1 MALKNQNNKILK
13 VHYLEENPSLK
24 KNKKKM
30 SKLPQNPRT
39 NFLAK
44 ETLLSL
50 TQSFSIMIHNHAK
63 VMSFCK
69 LKFCCFV

>member
-24 KNKKKM
+24 GKKK
-30 SKLPQNPRT
+30 KLPQNPRT

-50 TQSFSIMIHNHAK
+50 TQSFSIMIHNHTK

-69 LKFCCFV
+69 LKFCWFV

>member
-13 VHYLEENPSLK
+13 VHYLGEIPSLK
-24 KNKKKM
+24 KNKTKM
-30 SKLPQNPRT
+30 NKLPQNPRT

-44 ETLLSL
+44 ETLPSL

-69 LKFCCFV
+69 LKLCCFV

>member
-24 KNKKKM
+24 KKKKKM
-30 SKLPQNPRT
+30 NKLPQNPRT

-69 LKFCCFV
+69 LKFYCFA

>member
-13 VHYLEENPSLK
+13 VHYLEEIPSLK
-24 KNKKKM
+24 KNKTKM
-30 SKLPQNPRT
+30 NKLPQNPRT
-39 NFLAK
+39 YFLAK

-69 LKFCCFV
+69 

>member
-13 VHYLEENPSLK
+13 VHYLQENPSLK
-24 KNKKKM
+24 KNQKKKKYHKTLEQI
-30 SKLPQNPRT
+30 SWQ
-39 NFLAK
+39 

-50 TQSFSIMIHNHAK
+50 TQSFSMFYNHAK

-69 LKFCCFV
+69 LKFWCFV

>member
-1 MALKNQNNKILK
+1 MALKNQNDKILK

-24 KNKKKM
+24 KKKM
-30 SKLPQNPRT
+30 NKLPQNRRT

-50 TQSFSIMIHNHAK
+50 TQSFSIMVHNHAK
-63 VMSFCK
+63 VMSFFK

>member
-13 VHYLEENPSLK
+13 VHYLQENPSLK
-24 KNKKKM
+24 KNQKKKI
-30 SKLPQNPRT
+30 PQNPRT

-50 TQSFSIMIHNHAK
+50 TQSFSIMFYNHAK

-69 LKFCCFV
+69 LKFWCFV